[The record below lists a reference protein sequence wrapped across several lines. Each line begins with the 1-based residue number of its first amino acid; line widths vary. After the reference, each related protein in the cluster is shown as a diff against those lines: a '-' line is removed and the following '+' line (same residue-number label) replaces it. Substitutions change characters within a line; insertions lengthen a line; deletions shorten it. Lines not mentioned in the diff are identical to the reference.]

1 MLLVLKNIF
10 YIMEESA
17 MPKPGLP
24 RRYLIFLG
32 GVIFTAL
39 GVALITLAGMGTSAV
54 SSLSY
59 VLTFV
64 FPGVSFGTFTFIVNA
79 SLVVGQILV
88 LRREFKPLQL
98 LQLPATFLFSV
109 SLDLWMYLLGAL
121 TPQSYPGRWVFLLL
135 GCICLGIGV
144 ALEVLP
150 DVLILPC
157 EGFVNVVSRKYRWDF
172 GLVKTIYD
180 VAMVVSAAI
189 VSLACTGQIH
199 GLREGTLV
207 TALIVGV
214 ISRFCCKHLAFLMSV
229 RGGGQ
234 PHPC

>member
-64 FPGVSFGTFTFIVNA
+64 FPGISFGTFTFIVNA
-79 SLVVGQILV
+79 SMVVGQILV

-135 GCICLGIGV
+135 GCICPEDEAPRFARLMLEQTTTLGVRCCVQERYVLSTRTQETRPTRFGPVRFKRSEGYGV
-144 ALEVLP
+144 RREKP
-150 DVLILPC
+150 ESD
-157 EGFVNVVSRKYRWDF
+157 
-172 GLVKTIYD
+172 D
-180 VAMVVSAAI
+180 VARIAREANLSFPDAAHA
-189 VSLACTGQIH
+189 VEQ
-199 GLREGTLV
+199 
-207 TALIVGV
+207 
-214 ISRFCCKHLAFLMSV
+214 
-229 RGGGQ
+229 GGES
-234 PHPC
+234 